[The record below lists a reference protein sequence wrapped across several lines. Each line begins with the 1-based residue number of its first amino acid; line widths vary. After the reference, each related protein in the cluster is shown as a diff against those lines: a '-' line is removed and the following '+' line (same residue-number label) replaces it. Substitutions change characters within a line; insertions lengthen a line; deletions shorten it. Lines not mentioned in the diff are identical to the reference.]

1 MDRTTAIDRAAAAT
15 EEWSGVESV
24 SIEARPIDGG
34 WRCWQ
39 VATRRTVGAF
49 HVLVRD
55 DGATVRCAAA
65 LGDHAAAERL
75 ARIG

>member
-1 MDRTTAIDRAAAAT
+1 MDRDAAIDRAAAAT

-24 SIEARPIDGG
+24 SIDARPIDGG

-55 DGATVRCAAA
+55 DGTTVRCPAA
-65 LGDHAAAERL
+65 LDDDGAADRL
-75 ARIG
+75 ARTG